1 MTSGH
6 RAPTNLFLSSLPA
19 EELQRLSPFL
29 KPVLLRRNAVLSKP
43 GDRGGPITF
52 PCGGMVSVLA
62 VTGDGNAVEILTV
75 GKEGYLGTISLLGLG
90 AYPFELTA
98 TIGGPALQIHSQA
111 LRIALKH
118 APVLSEHLM
127 TYSAATFAQVAQ
139 RVACTAWHS
148 VEARCAFRLLA
159 AQDCIGSDVL
169 PLTQET
175 IARLVG
181 VRRPGVTMV
190 ARTLQRMGLITQ
202 ARGRITIIDRRGLE
216 QVACECHSMIC
227 ERYSHLSWYRPR
239 AREAASAS
247 LAAPVALTP
256 TIGSEVSQPG
266 IIQRINRAPEGK
278 PDRQ

>member
-1 MTSGH
+1 MTSGD

-19 EELQRLSPFL
+19 EELQRLHPYL
-29 KPVLLRRNAVLSKP
+29 KPVLLRRNAVLFKP

-75 GKEGYLGTISLLGLG
+75 GKEGYLGTVSLLGLG
-90 AYPFELTA
+90 AHPYEVTA
-98 TIGGPALQIHSQA
+98 TIGGPALQIQPQA
-111 LRIALKH
+111 FRIALKH
-118 APVLSEHLM
+118 APVLNEHLM

-159 AQDCIGSDVL
+159 AQDCIGGDVL

-181 VRRPGVTMV
+181 IRRPGVTMV
-190 ARTLQRMGLITQ
+190 ARALQRMGLITQ

-216 QVACECHSMIC
+216 RVACECHSMIC
-227 ERYSHLSWYRPR
+227 ERYSHLSWYKPR
-239 AREAASAS
+239 AEEARIAS
-247 LAAPVALTP
+247 P
-256 TIGSEVSQPG
+256 QPS
-266 IIQRINRAPEGK
+266 RA
-278 PDRQ
+278 RANV

>member
-19 EELQRLSPFL
+19 GELQRLHPYL
-29 KPVLLRRNAVLSKP
+29 KPVLLRRNAVLAKP

-75 GKEGYLGTISLLGLG
+75 GKEGYLGTISLLSLG
-90 AYPFELTA
+90 SYPFELTA
-98 TIGGPALQIHSQA
+98 TIGGPALQIQAQA
-111 LRIALKH
+111 LRAALKH

-159 AQDCIGSDVL
+159 AQDCIGTAVL

-190 ARTLQRMGLITQ
+190 ARALQRMGLITQ
-202 ARGRITIIDRRGLE
+202 ARGRITVIDRPGLE
-216 QVACECHSMIC
+216 RVACECHSMIC
-227 ERYSHLSWYRPR
+227 ERYSHLSWYKPR
-239 AREAASAS
+239 AQE
-247 LAAPVALTP
+247 V
-256 TIGSEVSQPG
+256 GSVSP
-266 IIQRINRAPEGK
+266 QRSHARA
-278 PDRQ
+278 DA

>member
-6 RAPTNLFLSSLPA
+6 RAPINLFLSSLPA
-19 EELQRLSPFL
+19 EELQRLRPSL
-29 KPVLLRRNAVLSKP
+29 KPILLRRNAVLFRP
-43 GDRGGPITF
+43 GDHEGPITF

-62 VTGDGNAVEILTV
+62 VTGDGDAVEILTV
-75 GKEGYLGTISLLGLG
+75 GKEGYLGTIFLLGLG
-90 AYPFELTA
+90 PSPFELKA
-98 TIGGPALQIHSQA
+98 TIGGPALQIPAQA
-111 LRIALKH
+111 LRTALKH
-118 APVLSEHLM
+118 APVLSERLM

-159 AQDCIGSDVL
+159 AQDCVGSDVL

-190 ARTLQRMGLITQ
+190 AGMLQRMGLITQ
-202 ARGRITIIDRRGLE
+202 ARGRITIVDRRGLE

-239 AREAASAS
+239 TREAASAS
-247 LAAPVALTP
+247 PKALVPLVP
-256 TIGSEVSQPG
+256 TIAA
-266 IIQRINRAPEGK
+266 R
-278 PDRQ
+278 RQERQ

>member
-29 KPVLLRRNAVLSKP
+29 KPVLLRRNAVLSQP

-111 LRIALKH
+111 LRTALKH
-118 APVLSEHLM
+118 APVLNEHLM

-175 IARLVG
+175 IARLIG
-181 VRRPGVTMV
+181 VRRPGVTLV
-190 ARTLQRMGLITQ
+190 TGSLQRMGLIAQ
-202 ARGRITIIDRRGLE
+202 ERGQITIIDRAGLE
-216 QVACECHSMIC
+216 QVACECHPMIC

-247 LAAPVALTP
+247 REALVASRP
-256 TIGSEVSQPG
+256 TIGSEASPEHKPG
-266 IIQRINRAPEGK
+266 RR
-278 PDRQ
+278 

>member
-6 RAPTNLFLSSLPA
+6 RAPINLFLSSLPA
-19 EELQRLSPFL
+19 EELHRLRPFL
-29 KPVLLRRNAVLSKP
+29 KPVLLRRNAVLFKL
-43 GDRGGPITF
+43 GDHGGPIIF

-62 VTGDGNAVEILTV
+62 ITGDGDAVEILTV

-90 AYPFELTA
+90 SWPFELTA
-98 TIGGPALQIHSQA
+98 TIGGPALQIQTEVF
-111 LRIALKH
+111 RTALKR
-118 APVLSEHLM
+118 APILSERLM

-159 AQDCIGSDVL
+159 AQDCIGSNVL

-239 AREAASAS
+239 PPEAREHEPRS
-247 LAAPVALTP
+247 LVALAP
-256 TIGSEVSQPG
+256 TFGTETSPPGTTQP
-266 IIQRINRAPEGK
+266 INRAPEYK
-278 PDRQ
+278 PDRR